1 MKAFIKYRD
10 LNMECTI
17 SNRSIQFGD
26 EEIEDDFSIGKVT
39 LEDSE
44 TCIMDLL
51 DMDEVRDLI
60 INYLG

>member
-1 MKAFIKYRD
+1 
-10 LNMECTI
+10 MECTI
-17 SNRSIQFGD
+17 SNRSIQFGE

-39 LEDSE
+39 LEDSD